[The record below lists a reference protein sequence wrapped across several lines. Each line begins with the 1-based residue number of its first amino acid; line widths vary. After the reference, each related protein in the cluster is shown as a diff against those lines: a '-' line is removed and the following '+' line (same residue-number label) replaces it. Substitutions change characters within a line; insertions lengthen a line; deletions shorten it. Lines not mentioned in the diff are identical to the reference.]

1 MLTDEEDR
9 ALLKVE
15 YDMPL
20 KPEDRKH
27 LLSAIEKLKED

>member
-1 MLTDEEDR
+1 MLSDEEEK
-9 ALLKVE
+9 ALLKAE
-15 YDMPL
+15 HNMPL